1 MREALAAW
9 REKLTYAEN
18 PGETGRCR
26 IEIKRLERLEEE
38 ILNALLKLEDGK
50 NSADAPSGF
59 DRRDVH
65 AKAAPNVHAKAA
77 PKCVLFISSSPSG
90 KTPLDFGAEFS
101 SIETAMNEATRRDDF
116 RLEMGVRVS
125 VSKLPDL
132 LAKHQ
137 PAIIHITMHAS
148 KSEGLY
154 FEDDDGQERPL
165 ADHELR
171 DIFEWQ
177 SKKHVPDL
185 VVLSACNSLAS
196 ARAIAPFARH
206 VIGTQDFFPEP
217 VAVRYAGSLYRML
230 FNGQEVA
237 YAHEAACLALKQENR
252 LKAGQESLSTPI
264 HRIPVLI
271 NGQ

>member
-38 ILNALLKLEDGK
+38 ILNALLKLKDGK

-59 DRRDVH
+59 DRRD
-65 AKAAPNVHAKAA
+65 VHAKAA

-101 SIETAMNEATRRDDF
+101 SIETAMNEAMRRDDF